1 MSLDTKKRK
10 NPNIHNPRMESC
22 YVGKY
27 GHVIGKHWNNDE
39 ISAMA
44 DDLLDWMLADNSH
57 YWIEEFLLERKV
69 PRSSF
74 YALMAKHD
82 YLKRVYELC
91 RMRRE
96 MILAKASMFDDVNP
110 SGVIFAL
117 KVKCGWSENGETEE
131 KESVTIRMKPHK
143 LADDE

>member
-10 NPNIHNPRMESC
+10 NPNIHNPRTESC

-57 YWIEEFLLERKV
+57 YWIEEFLLERKL

-82 YLKRVYELC
+82 YR
-91 RMRRE
+91 
-96 MILAKASMFDDVNP
+96 FNP
-110 SGVIFAL
+110 
-117 KVKCGWSENGETEE
+117 
-131 KESVTIRMKPHK
+131 
-143 LADDE
+143 